1 MFTFVE
7 IFMKSIL
14 YNIYKVIRALIIMGI
29 VGAVAIF
36 VSVYLLLLFPEF
48 QNEVRETAEQ
58 ELSAILDTDVK
69 LEKVK
74 ISPFNQV
81 VLENV
86 VVNDTTGAPLL
97 KVEKL
102 GAGLSL
108 YNIAVRKRLVFTYA
122 EIMGLDGKITKETP
136 KP

>member
-69 LEKVK
+69 
-74 ISPFNQV
+74 
-81 VLENV
+81 
-86 VVNDTTGAPLL
+86 
-97 KVEKL
+97 
-102 GAGLSL
+102 
-108 YNIAVRKRLVFTYA
+108 
-122 EIMGLDGKITKETP
+122 
-136 KP
+136 